1 MMIVSNQQGRL
12 ELIDWTLWNA
22 RVKPSQDSSPLEAP

>member
-1 MMIVSNQQGRL
+1 MKLNLARL
-12 ELIDWTLWNA
+12 EPQLQGVLWNA